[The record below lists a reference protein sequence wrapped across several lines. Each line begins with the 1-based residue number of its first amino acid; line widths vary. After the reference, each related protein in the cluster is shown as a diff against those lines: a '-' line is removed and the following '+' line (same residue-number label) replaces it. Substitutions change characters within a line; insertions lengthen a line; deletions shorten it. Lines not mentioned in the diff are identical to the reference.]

1 MKDFQG
7 YRQKK
12 NNEFAQQK
20 QQRLEL
26 RKGKARNV
34 NRPEPTSS
42 ANFLN
47 KERPLNIS
55 MKNLY
60 ETAKSDPL

>member
-20 QQRLEL
+20 AQRLEL
-26 RKGKARNV
+26 RNGKKISHSCDSDKHLISYCS
-34 NRPEPTSS
+34 T
-42 ANFLN
+42 N
-47 KERPLNIS
+47 KLASLHLGI
-55 MKNLY
+55 
-60 ETAKSDPL
+60 AA

>member
-20 QQRLEL
+20 GQRLEL
-26 RKGKARNV
+26 RNGKKYLIPVLVKNIV
-34 NRPEPTSS
+34 
-42 ANFLN
+42 FLIGV
-47 KERPLNIS
+47 LIGCQADS
-55 MKNLY
+55 
-60 ETAKSDPL
+60 